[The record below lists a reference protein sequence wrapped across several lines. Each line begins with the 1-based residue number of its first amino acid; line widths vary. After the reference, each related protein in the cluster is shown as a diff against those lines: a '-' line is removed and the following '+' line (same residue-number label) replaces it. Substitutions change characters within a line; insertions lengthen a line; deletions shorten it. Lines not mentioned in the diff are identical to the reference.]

1 MNQDYDV
8 PIWSGAT
15 PDEVKADLQQ
25 LLSFQDEGM
34 SLDELS
40 VLMEKTLIPHLVRYD
55 LPQFNSLYNCFPE
68 PGALLGGQIA
78 LQYNQGITNWQVSPG
93 GVMTEEMCCQALCR
107 MFGLGSDADA
117 TFMYCGTYANQQAL
131 YMALHWYA
139 EQKGFDLAEKGLKGF
154 ADPSRLA
161 VVISRDAHF
170 SLKHA
175 VRMMGLGE
183 EAIIAIPVDESRRMD
198 EQQLQQIVAKV
209 RKTRNI
215 FSIVSTAGTTSTG
228 SIDPIIPVIDLCR
241 EIKAWSHIDAAYGL
255 AFKLLPEREK
265 LFAGIELADSVIWDP
280 HKQLGVPIP
289 NSVIFARRSED
300 LYRMAIYGEYFNRR
314 DDPEPNPGFKSPPS
328 TRPMQALPL
337 VTSIRHRGLI
347 KVIEDLRTVSQAV
360 TTVAEQCADQ
370 PDIEICHRPDTG
382 LLCIRVVPEGF
393 PTDQLDKLQLYIY
406 ETIKNQCRRSI
417 SMTRL
422 DGKVVLRLVAIT
434 PQVTGESMMETIEH
448 IRQLAWEYQS

>member
-1 MNQDYDV
+1 MNKEFDV

-15 PDEVKADLQQ
+15 PDEVKADLRP
-25 LLSFQDEGM
+25 LLNFQDEGM
-34 SLDELS
+34 PLGELNA
-40 VLMEKTLIPHLVRYD
+40 LMEKTLIPHLVRYD
-55 LPQFNSLYNCFPE
+55 RPQFNSLYNCFPE
-68 PGALLGGQIA
+68 PGALLGGQIG
-78 LQYNQGITNWQVSPG
+78 LQYNQGVTNWMVSPG
-93 GVMTEEMCCQALCR
+93 GVVIEEMCCQALCR
-107 MFGLGSDADA
+107 MFGLGPDADA

-154 ADPSRLA
+154 ADPRRLA

-183 EAIIAIPVDESRRMD
+183 EAIMAIAVDASRRMNV
-198 EQQLQQIVAKV
+198 EQLRKIVAEA
-209 RKTRNI
+209 RDTRDI
-215 FSIVSTAGTTSTG
+215 FCMVSTAGTTSTG
-228 SIDPIIPVIDLCR
+228 TIDPIIPVVDLCR
-241 EIKAWSHIDAAYGL
+241 EIGAWCHIDGAYGL
-255 AFKLLPEREK
+255 AFKLLSEREH
-265 LFAGIELADSVIWDP
+265 LFAGVERADSVCWDP

-289 NSVIFARRSED
+289 SSVLFARRSED

-337 VTSIRHRGLI
+337 VTSIRHRGGK

-360 TTVAEQCADQ
+360 TAVATQCADQ
-370 PDIEICHRPDTG
+370 SDIEICHTPDTG
-382 LLCIRVVPEGF
+382 LLCLRIVPAGF
-393 PTDQLDKLQLYIY
+393 PADRLDKLQLYIY
-406 ETIKNQCRRSI
+406 ETIKNECRRSI

-434 PQVTGESMMETIEH
+434 PQVTGESMMETVAY
-448 IRQLAWEYQS
+448 IRRLAREYQL